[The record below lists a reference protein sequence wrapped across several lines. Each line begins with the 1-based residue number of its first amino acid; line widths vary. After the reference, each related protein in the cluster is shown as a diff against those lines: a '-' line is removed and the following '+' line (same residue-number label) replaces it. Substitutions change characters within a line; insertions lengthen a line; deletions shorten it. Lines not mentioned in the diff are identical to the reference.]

1 MSIRIGLESMM
12 NTVNLASFS
21 LVVVLGSVSVVMP
34 QASAMPSNLSGVIAA
49 NREEPRYVSEMG
61 DFSVVMPSPPE
72 RVIQTNRVGDGT
84 LEWTILAARTED
96 GAFGVAYTDIPLDL
110 LALGQE
116 AIVESLKTQPLLND
130 LDWQAIANR
139 GVPVYLDDIPG
150 EEYLHLSEGRFS
162 DVQFY
167 LVNRRLYAIMATSPD
182 LGEVYQFVHSFRV
195 EAFWR
200 PFVSESGNFSVNVT
214 TTPIVTP
221 QQVEYQGMSLLWRQF
236 TIYNLMASEDTY
248 QIAYVDLPDSVS
260 TDAADALL
268 SNVATTVLESINV
281 GPLSSMGTPIML
293 QGYPGREYLTTG
305 NNGISYVVRFYLV
318 DNRLYGVMA
327 GSRSVHNLN
336 QFLNSFRFR

>member
-1 MSIRIGLESMM
+1 
-12 NTVNLASFS
+12 
-21 LVVVLGSVSVVMP
+21 
-34 QASAMPSNLSGVIAA
+34 
-49 NREEPRYVSEMG
+49 
-61 DFSVVMPSPPE
+61 
-72 RVIQTNRVGDGT
+72 
-84 LEWTILAARTED
+84 
-96 GAFGVAYTDIPLDL
+96 
-110 LALGQE
+110 
-116 AIVESLKTQPLLND
+116 
-130 LDWQAIANR
+130 
-139 GVPVYLDDIPG
+139 
-150 EEYLHLSEGRFS
+150 
-162 DVQFY
+162 
-167 LVNRRLYAIMATSPD
+167 
-182 LGEVYQFVHSFRV
+182 
-195 EAFWR
+195 
-200 PFVSESGNFSVNVT
+200 
-214 TTPIVTP
+214 VTP